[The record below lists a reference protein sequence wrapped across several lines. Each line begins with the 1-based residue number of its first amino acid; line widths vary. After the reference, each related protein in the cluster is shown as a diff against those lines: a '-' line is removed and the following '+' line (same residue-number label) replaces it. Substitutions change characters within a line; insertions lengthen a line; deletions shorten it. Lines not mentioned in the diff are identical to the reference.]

1 MKAFR
6 KACALALALA
16 LVLSLSGMAMGEEPA
31 VPETPPVTQSP
42 DIPEEPDIPTEPEKI
57 ELTMIWDYDIVA
69 KGRVLPVGDSEAWDE
84 EIEFWNLFLS
94 SVAAYNENEDE
105 ALLTLETLD
114 TSGVDILTPGDYAV
128 TVVLKLTDEYAE
140 DFTIADEVRTLHIP
154 VFICDPKKFNI
165 RMVGVTQTKFEFQ
178 LITELDEEPSVL
190 WVESEQQLEE
200 DALESADWQ
209 PCPGSVAL
217 SGKGIGRISRDGLTL
232 NRHYYFRLKS
242 GERYSDIIHIMDDGT
257 IPSYGYVGGDRDGG
271 DSGGSKPPDIVLPP
285 PTQQPPA
292 TGDGGSGGSSGGVTQ
307 KPRPTPSPTP
317 TPTPTSTPSQ
327 TPTPTPPPESTYI
340 HTPEPTLSPE
350 PSPEVTSTVSATPA
364 PSATPPSVPA
374 VAPAPKPSAT
384 PFAEEFGETYS
395 RLSGARLRLM
405 AEEDGA
411 VRFSKQGVAVTLSG
425 ETVEALAV
433 PEDGLFSI
441 EITRP
446 DDHTFSLAVSV
457 DGLSADALPNTDIT
471 LPYMVADGASILTLQ
486 DESGQAVSTGSYDAE
501 RQLAGFT
508 VDAAGSYTIVEESV
522 PVMAIPAATAV
533 PTQAPA
539 ETPAPQP
546 PATVGVPTALITL
559 AGACLLLLIGG
570 GFFLWNR
577 RRGE

>member
-6 KACALALALA
+6 KACALALALV
-16 LVLSLSGMAMGEEPA
+16 LTLSLSGMAIGEEPG

-42 DIPEEPDIPTEPEKI
+42 DIPEEPEKI
-57 ELTMIWDYDIVA
+57 ELTMIWNYDIAV
-69 KGRVLPVGDSEAWDE
+69 KGRILPLGDSEIWEE
-84 EIEFWNLFLS
+84 EIMSWKLFFSIL
-94 SVAAYNENEDE
+94 AAYNEDGDE
-105 ALLTLETLD
+105 APLSLETLD
-114 TSGVDILTPGDYAV
+114 TSGVDILTPGSYTV
-128 TVVLKLTDEYAE
+128 TAVLKLRDEYAE
-140 DFTIADEVRTLHIP
+140 EFTITDEVRTLRIP
-154 VFICDPKKFNI
+154 VFVCDPKEFNI
-165 RMVGVTQTKFEFQ
+165 RVVGVSETTFEFHF
-178 LITELDEEPSVL
+178 ITELDEEPSVL
-190 WVESEQQLEE
+190 WVESEQP
-200 DALESADWQ
+200 LESADWQ
-209 PCPGSVAL
+209 PCPGSVA
-217 SGKGIGRISRDGLTL
+217 SAGGGIGRISRDKLTL

-257 IPSYGYVGGDRDGG
+257 TPAYGYVGGDRDGG

-285 PTQQPPA
+285 PTQWPPDDS
-292 TGDGGSGGSSGGVTQ
+292 GNGGSSGGVTQ
-307 KPRPTPSPTP
+307 RPKPTPSPTP
-317 TPTPTSTPSQ
+317 APTPTSTPSR
-327 TPTPTPPPESTYI
+327 TSAPTPPPESTPI

-350 PSPEVTSTVSATPA
+350 PSPEAMSTVSSTPA
-364 PSATPPSVPA
+364 PSSELPSVPA
-374 VAPAPKPSAT
+374 IAPPPKPAET
-384 PFAEEFGETYS
+384 PFSEEFGETYS

-471 LPYMVADGASILTLQ
+471 LPYTATDDASILTLQ

-522 PVMAIPAATAV
+522 PVMATPAATAV